1 MNFALKFV
9 SDKFFFKM
17 GAEKD
22 EDIRIAN
29 EDYLNL
35 RKIAGSAR
43 KDMLTKSGKL
53 KGIDV

>member
-9 SDKFFFKM
+9 SDKFAFKM
-17 GAEKD
+17 GNEKD

-35 RKIAGSAR
+35 RKIAGQSR

-53 KGIDV
+53 ILD